1 MPDQVNI
8 FDLVHDGVT
17 SSDGGDST
25 VTKMDPSVSALIAL
39 RAATVG
45 WREPGFTGPADAST
59 AIAAFAAGA
68 FPRIPLGAAPG
79 TRPDADFA
87 TAITGSWHWNG
98 WQKALA
104 IGMDRIAPLIG
115 TIGDG
120 PSVEEKSSG
129 TVFVAEGSTAGFHD
143 GGAIRSSS
151 VAVVFAPSSTSTATI
166 TVAGAGNFRQP
177 TGNGFAVTA
186 ANSLRAMPSS
196 DNAPSMVV
204 AGTDAAQPTLGYN
217 YAPAAR
223 PSAKQNVV
231 EASFSDAVTASGV
244 FAQLTRPALAKIQ
257 TNQPGNV
264 QTSQLGITQAQ
275 AAQFKISDIATLYG
289 KSIDLSQPIDGKSD
303 GTQVDGTRSFL
314 SASVSANPTAA
325 ATLYLADVVNAT
337 PVAGQSV
344 EAFQVGPARGRSGP
358 ATTVTDP
365 LHGKVLASAGALNNS
380 LALP

>member
-1 MPDQVNI
+1 
-8 FDLVHDGVT
+8 
-17 SSDGGDST
+17 
-25 VTKMDPSVSALIAL
+25 
-39 RAATVG
+39 
-45 WREPGFTGPADAST
+45 
-59 AIAAFAAGA
+59 
-68 FPRIPLGAAPG
+68 
-79 TRPDADFA
+79 
-87 TAITGSWHWNG
+87 
-98 WQKALA
+98 
-104 IGMDRIAPLIG
+104 
-115 TIGDG
+115 
-120 PSVEEKSSG
+120 
-129 TVFVAEGSTAGFHD
+129 
-143 GGAIRSSS
+143 
-151 VAVVFAPSSTSTATI
+151 
-166 TVAGAGNFRQP
+166 
-177 TGNGFAVTA
+177 
-186 ANSLRAMPSS
+186 
-196 DNAPSMVV
+196 
-204 AGTDAAQPTLGYN
+204 
-217 YAPAAR
+217 
-223 PSAKQNVV
+223 VV

-365 LHGKVLASAGALNNS
+365 LHGKVMASAGALNNS